1 MLLQRL
7 GQMSNR
13 FWAGLVLAS
22 LVFCISLG
30 FITSDRGVVGQ
41 DARPTAK
48 DAKSKLSPAKNP
60 TQLIVL
66 VEPGKLLG
74 WISGTSD
81 RTGASVKLMV
91 SGKPAE
97 EVKVEPGN
105 TFTWKYSTP
114 KEMRADVQVGDLRQT
129 VTIYP
134 TPKTGQSVFFVLDRL
149 VFRPGQ
155 TMNFAGF
162 LREMDADG
170 EFKPVPKKEI
180 EVALT
185 SEKKKTAAKKWK
197 LTSDEAGRI
206 TADYKFADA
215 DPIDAYTLNIAGVKG
230 GAKVELAEYRK
241 LTSSFAINGQL
252 EGGKLRVQFEARDY
266 TGETVPAEKVQ
277 LTTQIVPLIA
287 AKETGELNPAEF
299 AHASPVAPN
308 QPRPDALSEDEQ
320 LLAQFQS
327 GPLSYGTTPFAVLH
341 EVKSEKKI
349 TGKGKGE
356 IEVVVPDK
364 WKAGRYSAIVEAVL
378 TDAAG
383 RELRAFQMIP
393 LDGSDN
399 TLRLQVAKSVVSVD
413 EPIEVKASTNDPASL
428 KGSGSLVAFKL
439 NPVAPITAIPYYYP
453 YPGWSISGYPPSTF
467 MGISGTP
474 PSTTTMGFS
483 GSPGSGISGF
493 GGSLGVPASYM
504 GMHGYSGMSGPFPG
518 MGFPGSFGGCF
529 GSFSCIPTPPK
540 PPTPTYPFP
549 RVPAK
554 ATPKSTA
561 PAQVDVGPFGS
572 IERKFATAA
581 AFQGDTAT
589 LRLTEPGA
597 YKFVV
602 VWNHTDGRK
611 WQQEAGVVVR
621 GDNEVPG
628 LQLDLKKENFEST
641 EPLEGTIRSRFY
653 DARVLL
659 SLRDSSGFRWA
670 KTVRLRDGKA
680 AFKEE
685 LPKDIRYGACIEAV
699 YADVLTSVEPAYH
712 VSKYL
717 RIVPRDRMIGIKLN
731 HKEEVEPGSKVEVN
745 IDVNRKEEVDLIV
758 SVFDRSLLDV
768 HGGKPVDI
776 RNFYLADDRIRETQT
791 RDTLRR
797 QLAGVTIYSL
807 AKRADTIRK
816 TLPKDSPDLAILDA
830 LIKNYPAGRLS
841 LDDVAALLRLA
852 GFHARNLVIN
862 DGKAMPEIRFSG
874 STATLL
880 QVLDQTVGGW
890 TIHVASFYDT
900 LLIAGTHPRERP
912 DPFAVPPPAQTQPYY
927 YRWPNPMYPGGHFG
941 ISGGMGMGGMSMMG
955 MGGMSGFNGFP
966 SSPGIGGG
974 ASTGF
979 QGYYSHVPQLVA
991 VDPKQPQVI
1000 KIPGGLDNGEAWLR
1014 RDFSDI
1020 AYWNAAARTDANGK
1034 AKVEFKLPDSLTSW
1048 EVRVTAVSKQ
1058 MHVGSNS
1065 SVIKAVKPIMVQ
1077 PILPRIFV
1085 EGDEVM
1091 VSAIIHNRSGAKQA
1105 VQVKLET
1112 KNGKILSPVEEK
1124 LELDDKGQGA
1134 VTWKFKA
1141 GETGYSQLLLSAS
1154 CVAGKDASLKRLP
1167 VIRAGAE
1174 QIVNWS
1180 GYAKGQATVE
1190 LPEGANADD
1199 AKLELTFAP
1208 SLAADLVDTLNY
1220 LVEYPYG
1227 CVEQTMSRFLPAVK
1241 VAQLLKIKKI
1251 ENDALMKKLPGCVEG
1266 GIKRLLELQ
1275 QPDGGWGWNGTSST
1289 HEMMTPY
1296 ALFGLIEAEKAGYT
1310 IPSKDAIPRGLER
1323 LKKYIDSLG
1332 KAQTA
1337 DRIYCLHVWSLK
1349 NELKPAAWEFIDE
1362 QLEAKAL
1369 TDYAA
1374 ALALETAVRQVR
1386 TKLADRLAQYL
1397 RDRAVNQDG
1406 LVSWQTAGFSR
1417 WADDRFE
1424 ITAAAMKALVAY
1436 DKDDPLL
1443 PKVVDYFARNKRGN
1457 RWNSTKDTAM
1467 IVYAMCDYLE
1477 KLRDDSPDAAK
1488 VIVRVNDGE
1497 PIEVTP
1503 DTKNQSKLLSIPGKQ
1518 LRAGKNVIRFE
1529 KSPAG
1534 MLARASLRYMHSG
1547 KDLKPVANGITVER
1561 RMYLRTPQG
1570 FTQMVRSGD
1579 TVPKGSYVFS
1589 SVVVDDRTKGGM
1601 SYLLVESGIPSGAE
1615 VMPADDKRFP
1625 AGGSAY
1631 VLREVREDK
1640 VAFHHESTMANVQ
1653 DHCVLHMEMAG
1664 EFTFPPARAE
1674 LMYDSKRWGHSGSF
1688 TLKVE

>member
-1 MLLQRL
+1 MLPQRL
-7 GQMSNR
+7 GRLGVR
-13 FWAGLVLAS
+13 FWAGLVLTS
-22 LVFCISLG
+22 LVVCFALG
-30 FITSDRGVVGQ
+30 IIQSERGIVGQ
-41 DARPTAK
+41 DAKSAAL
-48 DAKSKLSPAKNP
+48 DSKSKLTPAKNP

-81 RTGASVKLMV
+81 RTGASVKLMI
-91 SGKPAE
+91 SGKPVE

-105 TFTWKYSTP
+105 TFKWNYSTP

-134 TPKTGQSVFFVLDRL
+134 TPKTGPSVFFVLDRL

-155 TMNFAGF
+155 TMHFAGF

-170 EFKPVPKKEI
+170 EFKPVAKKEV

-185 SEKKKTAAKKWK
+185 SEKKKTAAKKWN

-230 GAKVELAEYRK
+230 GAQVALAEYRK

-252 EGGKLRVQFEARDY
+252 EGGKLRIQYEALDY
-266 TGETVPAEKVQ
+266 TGETVPAEKLQ
-277 LTTQIVPLIA
+277 LTAQIVPLIA
-287 AKETGELNPAEF
+287 AKENSELNPAEF
-299 AHASPVAPN
+299 AYATPTPPN
-308 QPRPDALSEDEQ
+308 QPRADNLSEDEQ

-327 GPLSYGTTPFAVLH
+327 GPLTYGTTPFSVLH
-341 EVKSEKKI
+341 EIRSEKKI

-356 IEVVVPDK
+356 IDLAVPDK
-364 WKAGRYSAIVEAVL
+364 WKAGRYSAVVEAVL
-378 TDAAG
+378 TDTAG

-399 TLRLQVAKSVVSVD
+399 TLKLQVSKSVVSVD
-413 EPIEVKASTNDPASL
+413 EPIDVRASTNDPAGL
-428 KGSGSLVAFKL
+428 KGSASLVAFKL
-439 NPVAPITAIPYYYP
+439 HPVAAATPIPYYYP
-453 YPGWSISGYPPSTF
+453 YPGWSISGYPPTTF
-467 MGISGTP
+467 MGVSGTP
-474 PSTTTMGFS
+474 PSTTMIGI
-483 GSPGSGISGF
+483 GGSGYSGF
-493 GGSLGVPASYM
+493 GSGSLGVPASYM
-504 GMHGYSGMSGPFPG
+504 GAHGLSGMSGPFPG
-518 MGFPGSFGGCF
+518 MGFPGQFSGCF
-529 GSFSCIPTPPK
+529 GSFSCIPAPPK

-554 ATPKSTA
+554 AAPKSTA
-561 PAQVDVGPFGS
+561 PTQVEFGTVAS
-572 IERKFATAA
+572 IERKFATAS

-621 GDNEVPG
+621 GSEDLPG
-628 LQLDLKKENFEST
+628 LQLELKKENLESS
-641 EPLEGTIRSRFY
+641 EPIEGTIRSRFS

-680 AFKEE
+680 NFKEE
-685 LPKDIRYGACIEAV
+685 LPKDIRFGACIEAV
-699 YADVLTSVEPAYH
+699 YADVATNIEPAYH
-712 VSKYL
+712 FSKYL
-717 RIVPRDRMIGIKLN
+717 RIMPRDRMIAIKMN

-768 HGGKPVDI
+768 HGGRPADI
-776 RNFYLADDRIRETQT
+776 RNFYLADNRIRETQT

-807 AKRADTIRK
+807 AKRADALRK

-830 LIKNYPAGRLS
+830 LIKNYPAGRLT

-852 GFHARNLVIN
+852 GFHARNLVVN
-862 DGKAMPEIRFSG
+862 DGKAMPEIRFAG
-874 STATLL
+874 STTTLMQIL
-880 QVLDQTVGGW
+880 EQNFGGW
-890 TIHVASFYDT
+890 TIHVASFYDS
-900 LLIAGTHPRERP
+900 LLIAGVHPRERP
-912 DPFAVPPPAQTQPYY
+912 DPFAAPPATTQTNPNF
-927 YRWPNPMYPGGHFG
+927 YRWPYPYYPGGYYG
-941 ISGGMGMGGMSMMG
+941 ISGGMSMMG
-955 MGGMSGFNGFP
+955 MGGGAFNGGFGGFP
-966 SSPGIGGG
+966 NGPGIGSG
-974 ASTGF
+974 TGF
-979 QGYYSHVPQLVA
+979 QGYYSHLPPQLVA
-991 VDPKQPQVI
+991 IDPKQPQLI

-1020 AYWNAAARTDANGK
+1020 AFWNATVRTDVNGK
-1034 AKVEFKLPDSLTSW
+1034 AKVDFKLPDSLTSW

-1065 SVIKAVKPIMVQ
+1065 SVFKAVKPIMVQ
-1077 PILPRIFV
+1077 PVLPRIFV

-1091 VSAIIHNRSGAKQA
+1091 ISAIVHNRSGAKQA

-1124 LELDDKGQGA
+1124 LELDDKGQGT

-1141 GETGYSQLLLSAS
+1141 GEAGYSQLLLSAS
-1154 CVAGKDASLKRLP
+1154 SQAGKDASLKRLP

-1174 QIVNWS
+1174 QIINWS
-1180 GYAKGQATVE
+1180 GYAKGQATIV
-1190 LPEGANADD
+1190 LPEGAKTDD

-1251 ENDALMKKLPGCVEG
+1251 ENEALVKKLPACVEG

-1275 QPDGGWGWNGTSST
+1275 QADGGWGWNGTSTT

-1310 IPSKDAIPRGLER
+1310 IPSKEAIPRGLER
-1323 LKKYIDSLG
+1323 LKKYIDSMG

-1337 DRIYCLHVWSLK
+1337 DRIYCMAVYALK
-1349 NELKPAAWEFIDE
+1349 NDLDDASWKFIDE
-1362 QLEAKAL
+1362 QLEAKLL
-1369 TDYAA
+1369 TDYGA

-1386 TKLADRLAQYL
+1386 TKLAERLAKYL
-1397 RDRAVNQDG
+1397 RERAFEKDG
-1406 LVSWQTAGFSR
+1406 AVSWQTAGFSR

-1436 DKDDPLL
+1436 DKDDALL
-1443 PKVVDYFARNKRGN
+1443 PKVVDFFAKNKRGN

-1488 VIVRVNDGE
+1488 VIVRINDGE
-1497 PIEVTP
+1497 PIEVIA
-1503 DTKNQSKLLSIPGKQ
+1503 DAKNQSKLLTIPGNQ
-1518 LRAGKNVIRFE
+1518 LRPGKNIIQFE
-1529 KSPAG
+1529 KSPTG

-1547 KDLKPVANGITVER
+1547 KDLKPMANGLTVER

-1579 TVPKGSYVFS
+1579 TVPKGSYIFS
-1589 SVVVDDRTKGGM
+1589 SVVVDRQSKDGM
-1601 SYLLVESGIPSGAE
+1601 SYLLVESGIPAGAE

-1625 AGGSAY
+1625 AGGTAH
-1631 VLREVREDK
+1631 VLREIREDK
-1640 VAFHHESTMANVQ
+1640 VAFHHESSFQNVQ
-1653 DHCVLHMEMAG
+1653 DHCVLHLEMAG

-1674 LMYDSKRWGHSGSF
+1674 LMYDTKRWGHSGSF
-1688 TLKVE
+1688 VLKVE